1 MLKRQGAV
9 IKKTEIFSRTG
20 RIKLVWEAIP
30 HTCPGRLGKSHG
42 INGTRMGH
50 GALTRPSDCFCGPW
64 HWALRKKRHVDIARA
79 RALSTTGQ
87 KGPGIPFSHLRST
100 YRMAWCVR
108 GELFLRATAR
118 WGLAA
123 AGRFTP
129 EYATGPPDEIF
140 CRACYM
146 DATRCQYCTHNG
158 TERFFIRNNE
168 AQVAT
173 EVQKEASPKGD

>member
-30 HTCPGRLGKSHG
+30 HTFPGRLGKSHG
-42 INGTRMGH
+42 INGIRMGH

-64 HWALRKKRHVDIARA
+64 HWALRKKRHVNIARA

-108 GELFLRATAR
+108 GEFSFCALRR
-118 WGLAA
+118 DGGLLQLAA
-123 AGRFTP
+123 LLRTTQAGLRTICFAAH
-129 EYATGPPDEIF
+129 ATWTEPGIDMVLI
-140 CRACYM
+140 M
-146 DATRCQYCTHNG
+146 VLNG
-158 TERFFIRNNE
+158 FL
-168 AQVAT
+168 
-173 EVQKEASPKGD
+173 